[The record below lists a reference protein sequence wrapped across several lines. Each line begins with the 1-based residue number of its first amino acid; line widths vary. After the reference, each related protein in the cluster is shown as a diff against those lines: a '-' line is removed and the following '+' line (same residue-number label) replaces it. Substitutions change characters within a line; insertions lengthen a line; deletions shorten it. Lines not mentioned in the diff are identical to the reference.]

1 LRCSKKKKK
10 GPPRALHLV
19 IFTADARAVVEDRAR
34 WLVRRAVGLA
44 AGVSS
49 LAACGAVAFPRSR
62 PADSSA
68 MPLTGI
74 TVVTGFL
81 GAGKT
86 TLVNHVLSADH
97 GYRVAVILNEFG
109 ADIGVEKMLVT
120 DNPNGETVV
129 DEDWVEMNNGCVCCT
144 VKGSLIQ
151 TIDSLLEKR
160 LASGSRFDF
169 ILLETTGLA
178 DPGPVA
184 QELWVDDEL
193 LEEDSAVLDAVVTL
207 VDASNVVSQLRE
219 TREAS
224 LQIAFADTLVLN
236 KTDLVSSAEL
246 EAIEETL
253 RVINAEARIV
263 RAERSAVDLSL
274 VLNQGAVTVAGR
286 RGRKPTLGEW
296 AKNVPP
302 AVATRGAGFWARGV
316 ERYAPTDGKLSPV
329 HDASIRTVCL
339 AAEGIVNRR
348 AFEAWLED
356 ALWERGAQNADAD
369 DDDSK
374 LDILRAKG
382 VLFVETS
389 DETSDVS
396 LRSANDAPLAHKKL
410 VLQAVR
416 EVYEIT
422 PGPPA
427 ETGERRMNKVVLIGR
442 GLSEAALLPGFEACV
457 ARERG

>member
-1 LRCSKKKKK
+1 
-10 GPPRALHLV
+10 
-19 IFTADARAVVEDRAR
+19 
-34 WLVRRAVGLA
+34 
-44 AGVSS
+44 
-49 LAACGAVAFPRSR
+49 
-62 PADSSA
+62 

-151 TIDSLLEKR
+151 TIDGLLER
-160 LASGSRFDF
+160 RAASGSRFDF

-207 VDASNVVSQLRE
+207 VDASNVARQLRE
-219 TREAS
+219 TKEAS

-236 KTDLVSSAEL
+236 KTDLVASEPEL
-246 EAIEETL
+246 EAIEESL

-263 RAERSAVDLSL
+263 RAERSAVDLGL
-274 VLNQGAVTVAGR
+274 ILNQGAVTVAGR
-286 RGRKPTLGEW
+286 RGRKPTLGDL
-296 AKNVPP
+296 ARDVPP

-316 ERYAPTDGKLSPV
+316 ERYAPGATTRSDTQSAPTRGLLSPV

-339 AAEGIVNRR
+339 AAEGALDRR

-356 ALWERGAQNADAD
+356 ALWERGAAAADEGGEPA
-369 DDDSK
+369 
-374 LDILRAKG
+374 LEVLRAKG
-382 VLFVETS
+382 VLFVDDDDGELGT
-389 DETSDVS
+389 TTAT
-396 LRSANDAPLAHKKL
+396 RAYKKL

-442 GLSEAALLPGFEACV
+442 GLSEAALLPGFEATV
-457 ARERG
+457 RRGGR

>member
-1 LRCSKKKKK
+1 
-10 GPPRALHLV
+10 
-19 IFTADARAVVEDRAR
+19 
-34 WLVRRAVGLA
+34 
-44 AGVSS
+44 
-49 LAACGAVAFPRSR
+49 
-62 PADSSA
+62 

-144 VKGSLIQ
+144 VKGNLIQ
-151 TIDSLLEKR
+151 TIDSLLER
-160 LASGSRFDF
+160 RAASGSKFDF

-207 VDASNVVSQLRE
+207 VDASNVTRQLRE
-219 TREAS
+219 TKEAS

-236 KTDLVSSAEL
+236 KTDLVPPAEL

-253 RVINAEARIV
+253 RVMNAEAKIV
-263 RAERSAVDLSL
+263 RAERAAVDLGL
-274 VLNQGAVTVAGR
+274 ILNQGAVTVAGR
-286 RGRKPTLGEW
+286 RGRKPTLGDL
-296 AKNVPP
+296 ARDVPP
-302 AVATRGAGFWARGV
+302 AVSTRGAGFWARGV
-316 ERYAPTDGKLSPV
+316 EKYAPAGALSPV

-339 AAEGIVNRR
+339 AAEGTLDQR

-356 ALWERGAQNADAD
+356 VLWERGATGAGDDGAGGAAGADAGPP
-369 DDDSK
+369 
-374 LDILRAKG
+374 LEVLRAKG
-382 VLFVETS
+382 VLFVDDDDSNAGVSTS
-389 DETSDVS
+389 VGG
-396 LRSANDAPLAHKKL
+396 AYKKM

-422 PGPPA
+422 PGPPT
-427 ETGERRMNKVVLIGR
+427 EDGERPMNKVVLIGR
-442 GLSEAALLPGFEACV
+442 GLSEAALLPGFEA
-457 ARERG
+457 AAATRGGG

>member
-1 LRCSKKKKK
+1 
-10 GPPRALHLV
+10 
-19 IFTADARAVVEDRAR
+19 
-34 WLVRRAVGLA
+34 
-44 AGVSS
+44 
-49 LAACGAVAFPRSR
+49 
-62 PADSSA
+62 

-151 TIDSLLEKR
+151 TIDGLLER
-160 LASGSRFDF
+160 RAASGSRFDF

-207 VDASNVVSQLRE
+207 VDASNVARQLRE
-219 TREAS
+219 TKEAS

-236 KTDLVSSAEL
+236 KTDLVASEPEL
-246 EAIEETL
+246 EAIEESL

-263 RAERSAVDLSL
+263 RAERSAVDLGL
-274 VLNQGAVTVAGR
+274 ILNQGAVTVAGR
-286 RGRKPTLGEW
+286 RGRKPTLGDL
-296 AKNVPP
+296 ARDVPP

-316 ERYAPTDGKLSPV
+316 ERYAPGATTRSDTQSAPTRGLLSPV

-339 AAEGIVNRR
+339 AAEGALDRR

-356 ALWERGAQNADAD
+356 ALWELRG
-369 DDDSK
+369 
-374 LDILRAKG
+374 G
-382 VLFVETS
+382 
-389 DETSDVS
+389 
-396 LRSANDAPLAHKKL
+396 
-410 VLQAVR
+410 
-416 EVYEIT
+416 
-422 PGPPA
+422 G
-427 ETGERRMNKVVLIGR
+427 G
-442 GLSEAALLPGFEACV
+442 
-457 ARERG
+457 

>member
-1 LRCSKKKKK
+1 
-10 GPPRALHLV
+10 
-19 IFTADARAVVEDRAR
+19 
-34 WLVRRAVGLA
+34 
-44 AGVSS
+44 
-49 LAACGAVAFPRSR
+49 
-62 PADSSA
+62 

-316 ERYAPTDGKLSPV
+316 ERCAPTDGKLSPV

-356 ALWERGAQNADAD
+356 ALWERGAQNADAA

-389 DETSDVS
+389 DETSDVFF
-396 LRSANDAPLAHKKL
+396 RSANGAAAHKKL

-457 ARERG
+457 ARER

>member
-1 LRCSKKKKK
+1 
-10 GPPRALHLV
+10 
-19 IFTADARAVVEDRAR
+19 
-34 WLVRRAVGLA
+34 
-44 AGVSS
+44 
-49 LAACGAVAFPRSR
+49 
-62 PADSSA
+62 

-144 VKGSLIQ
+144 VKGNLIQ
-151 TIDSLLEKR
+151 TIDSLLER
-160 LASGSRFDF
+160 RAASGSRFDF

-207 VDASNVVSQLRE
+207 VDASNVARQLRE
-219 TREAS
+219 TKEAS

-236 KTDLVSSAEL
+236 KTDLVPPAEL
-246 EAIEETL
+246 ERIEETL
-253 RVINAEARIV
+253 RVMNAEAKIV
-263 RAERSAVDLSL
+263 RAERAAVDLGL
-274 VLNQGAVTVAGR
+274 ILNQGAVTGAGR
-286 RGRKPTLGEW
+286 RGRKPTLGDL
-296 AKNVPP
+296 ARDVPP
-302 AVATRGAGFWARGV
+302 AVSARGAGFWARGV
-316 ERYAPTDGKLSPV
+316 EKYAPKSAPLSPV

-339 AAEGIVNRR
+339 AAEGALDQR

-356 ALWERGAQNADAD
+356 ALWERGAMGAGDDGATGAGDAGPP
-369 DDDSK
+369 
-374 LDILRAKG
+374 LEVLRAKG
-382 VLFVETS
+382 VLFVDDDDGGVGT
-389 DETSDVS
+389 TT
-396 LRSANDAPLAHKKL
+396 DASIASGAGAVKKM

-427 ETGERRMNKVVLIGR
+427 DVGERRMNKVVLIGR
-442 GLSEAALLPGFEACV
+442 GLREAALLPGFEATV
-457 ARERG
+457 ATREQLG

>member
-1 LRCSKKKKK
+1 
-10 GPPRALHLV
+10 
-19 IFTADARAVVEDRAR
+19 
-34 WLVRRAVGLA
+34 
-44 AGVSS
+44 
-49 LAACGAVAFPRSR
+49 
-62 PADSSA
+62 

-120 DNPNGETVV
+120 ENPNGETVV

-160 LASGSRFDF
+160 AASGSRFDF

-207 VDASNVVSQLRE
+207 VDASNIARQLRE

-236 KTDLVSSAEL
+236 KTDLVSETEL

-263 RAERSAVDLSL
+263 RAERAAVDLGL

-296 AKNVPP
+296 ARDVPP
-302 AVATRGAGFWARGV
+302 AVSTRGSGFWARGV
-316 ERYAPTDGKLSPV
+316 ERYAPVEAKLSPV

-356 ALWERGAQNADAD
+356 ALWERGAQNAD
-369 DDDSK
+369 DDDSEIK
-374 LDILRAKG
+374 IDILRAKG
-382 VLFVETS
+382 VLFVE
-389 DETSDVS
+389 DDVPA
-396 LRSANDAPLAHKKL
+396 RSANGDAAHTKRY

-457 ARERG
+457 ARERGGASR

>member
-1 LRCSKKKKK
+1 
-10 GPPRALHLV
+10 
-19 IFTADARAVVEDRAR
+19 
-34 WLVRRAVGLA
+34 
-44 AGVSS
+44 
-49 LAACGAVAFPRSR
+49 
-62 PADSSA
+62 
-68 MPLTGI
+68 M
-74 TVVTGFL
+74 
-81 GAGKT
+81 
-86 TLVNHVLSADH
+86 VNHVLSADH

-151 TIDSLLEKR
+151 TIDGLLER
-160 LASGSRFDF
+160 RAASGSRFDF

-193 LEEDSAVLDAVVTL
+193 LEEDSVVLDAVVTL
-207 VDASNVVSQLRE
+207 VDASNVARQLRE
-219 TREAS
+219 TKEAS

-236 KTDLVSSAEL
+236 KTDLVASEHEL
-246 EAIEETL
+246 EAIEESL

-263 RAERSAVDLSL
+263 RAERSVVDLDL
-274 VLNQGAVTVAGR
+274 ILNQGAVTVAGR
-286 RGRKPTLGEW
+286 RGRKPTLGDL
-296 AKNVPP
+296 ARDVPP

-316 ERYAPTDGKLSPV
+316 ERYAPGTRSDTQSAPTRGLLSPV

-339 AAEGIVNRR
+339 AAEGALDRR
-348 AFEAWLED
+348 AFESWLEN
-356 ALWERGAQNADAD
+356 ALWDDGAAAADHRGDDARAGSD
-369 DDDSK
+369 RRGPA
-374 LDILRAKG
+374 LEVLRAKG
-382 VLFVETS
+382 VLFVDDDDGELGT
-389 DETSDVS
+389 TTAT
-396 LRSANDAPLAHKKL
+396 RAYKKL

-442 GLSEAALLPGFEACV
+442 GLSEAALLPGFEATV
-457 ARERG
+457 RRGGR

>member
-1 LRCSKKKKK
+1 
-10 GPPRALHLV
+10 
-19 IFTADARAVVEDRAR
+19 
-34 WLVRRAVGLA
+34 
-44 AGVSS
+44 
-49 LAACGAVAFPRSR
+49 
-62 PADSSA
+62 

-246 EAIEETL
+246 EASEETL

-369 DDDSK
+369 DDDDK

-382 VLFVETS
+382 VLFVEPS

-457 ARERG
+457 ARER

>member
-1 LRCSKKKKK
+1 
-10 GPPRALHLV
+10 
-19 IFTADARAVVEDRAR
+19 
-34 WLVRRAVGLA
+34 
-44 AGVSS
+44 
-49 LAACGAVAFPRSR
+49 
-62 PADSSA
+62 
-68 MPLTGI
+68 M
-74 TVVTGFL
+74 
-81 GAGKT
+81 
-86 TLVNHVLSADH
+86 VNHVLSADH

-151 TIDSLLEKR
+151 TIDGLLER
-160 LASGSRFDF
+160 RAASGSRFDF

-207 VDASNVVSQLRE
+207 VDASNVARQLRE
-219 TREAS
+219 TKEAS

-236 KTDLVSSAEL
+236 KTDLVASEHEL
-246 EAIEETL
+246 EAIEESL

-263 RAERSAVDLSL
+263 RAERSVVDLGL
-274 VLNQGAVTVAGR
+274 ILNQGAVTVAGR
-286 RGRKPTLGEW
+286 RGRKPTLGDL
-296 AKNVPP
+296 ARDVPP

-316 ERYAPTDGKLSPV
+316 ERYAPGTRSDTQSGPTRGLLSPV

-339 AAEGIVNRR
+339 AAEGALDRR
-348 AFEAWLED
+348 AFESWLEN
-356 ALWERGAQNADAD
+356 ALWDDGAAAADHRGDDARAGSD
-369 DDDSK
+369 RRGPA
-374 LDILRAKG
+374 LEVLRAKG

-396 LRSANDAPLAHKKL
+396 SRSANGAPLAHKKL

-442 GLSEAALLPGFEACV
+442 GLSEAALLPGFEATV
-457 ARERG
+457 RRGGR

>member
-1 LRCSKKKKK
+1 
-10 GPPRALHLV
+10 
-19 IFTADARAVVEDRAR
+19 
-34 WLVRRAVGLA
+34 
-44 AGVSS
+44 
-49 LAACGAVAFPRSR
+49 
-62 PADSSA
+62 

-151 TIDSLLEKR
+151 TIDGLLER
-160 LASGSRFDF
+160 RAASGSRFDF

-207 VDASNVVSQLRE
+207 VDASNVARQLRE
-219 TREAS
+219 TKEAS

-236 KTDLVSSAEL
+236 KTDLVASEPEL
-246 EAIEETL
+246 EAIEESL

-263 RAERSAVDLSL
+263 RAERSAVDLGL
-274 VLNQGAVTVAGR
+274 ILNQGAVTVAGR
-286 RGRKPTLGEW
+286 RGRKPTLGDL
-296 AKNVPP
+296 ARDVPP
-302 AVATRGAGFWARGV
+302 AVSARGAA
-316 ERYAPTDGKLSPV
+316 ERCAT
-329 HDASIRTVCL
+329 
-339 AAEGIVNRR
+339 
-348 AFEAWLED
+348 
-356 ALWERGAQNADAD
+356 
-369 DDDSK
+369 
-374 LDILRAKG
+374 
-382 VLFVETS
+382 
-389 DETSDVS
+389 
-396 LRSANDAPLAHKKL
+396 
-410 VLQAVR
+410 
-416 EVYEIT
+416 
-422 PGPPA
+422 
-427 ETGERRMNKVVLIGR
+427 
-442 GLSEAALLPGFEACV
+442 
-457 ARERG
+457 

>member
-1 LRCSKKKKK
+1 
-10 GPPRALHLV
+10 
-19 IFTADARAVVEDRAR
+19 
-34 WLVRRAVGLA
+34 
-44 AGVSS
+44 
-49 LAACGAVAFPRSR
+49 
-62 PADSSA
+62 

-151 TIDSLLEKR
+151 TIDGLLER
-160 LASGSRFDF
+160 RAASGSRFDF

-207 VDASNVVSQLRE
+207 VDASNVARQLRE
-219 TREAS
+219 TKEAS

-236 KTDLVSSAEL
+236 KTDLVASEHEL
-246 EAIEETL
+246 EAIEESL

-263 RAERSAVDLSL
+263 RAERSVVDLGL
-274 VLNQGAVTVAGR
+274 ILNQGAVTVAGR
-286 RGRKPTLGEW
+286 RGRKPTLGDL
-296 AKNVPP
+296 ARDVPP

-316 ERYAPTDGKLSPV
+316 ERYAPGTRSDTQSGPTRGLLSPV

-339 AAEGIVNRR
+339 AAEGALDRR
-348 AFEAWLED
+348 AFESWLEN
-356 ALWERGAQNADAD
+356 ALWDDGAAAADHRGDDARAGSD
-369 DDDSK
+369 RRGPA
-374 LDILRAKG
+374 LEVLRAKG
-382 VLFVETS
+382 VLFVDDDDGELGTM
-389 DETSDVS
+389 TAT
-396 LRSANDAPLAHKKL
+396 RAYKKL

-442 GLSEAALLPGFEACV
+442 GLSEAALLPGFEATV
-457 ARERG
+457 RRGGR

>member
-1 LRCSKKKKK
+1 
-10 GPPRALHLV
+10 
-19 IFTADARAVVEDRAR
+19 
-34 WLVRRAVGLA
+34 
-44 AGVSS
+44 
-49 LAACGAVAFPRSR
+49 
-62 PADSSA
+62 

-151 TIDSLLEKR
+151 TIDGLLER
-160 LASGSRFDF
+160 RAASGSRFDF

-207 VDASNVVSQLRE
+207 VDASNVARQLRE
-219 TREAS
+219 TKEAS

-236 KTDLVSSAEL
+236 KTDLVASEHEL
-246 EAIEETL
+246 EAIEESL

-263 RAERSAVDLSL
+263 RAERSVVDLGL
-274 VLNQGAVTVAGR
+274 ILNQGAVTVAGR
-286 RGRKPTLGEW
+286 RGRKPTLGDL
-296 AKNVPP
+296 ARDVPP

-316 ERYAPTDGKLSPV
+316 ERYAPGTRSDTQSGPTRGLLSPV

-339 AAEGIVNRR
+339 AAEGALDRR
-348 AFEAWLED
+348 AFESWLEN
-356 ALWERGAQNADAD
+356 ALWDDGAAAADHRGDDARAGSD
-369 DDDSK
+369 RRGPA
-374 LDILRAKG
+374 LEVLRAKG
-382 VLFVETS
+382 VLFVDDDDGELGKPET
-389 DETSDVS
+389 
-396 LRSANDAPLAHKKL
+396 KKL

-422 PGPPA
+422 PGPPT

-442 GLSEAALLPGFEACV
+442 GLSEAALLPGFEATV
-457 ARERG
+457 RRGGR

>member
-1 LRCSKKKKK
+1 
-10 GPPRALHLV
+10 
-19 IFTADARAVVEDRAR
+19 
-34 WLVRRAVGLA
+34 
-44 AGVSS
+44 
-49 LAACGAVAFPRSR
+49 
-62 PADSSA
+62 

-151 TIDSLLEKR
+151 TIDGLLER
-160 LASGSRFDF
+160 RAASGSRFDF

-207 VDASNVVSQLRE
+207 VDASNVARQLRE
-219 TREAS
+219 TKEAS

-236 KTDLVSSAEL
+236 KTDLVASEPEL
-246 EAIEETL
+246 EAIEESL

-263 RAERSAVDLSL
+263 RAERSAVDLGL
-274 VLNQGAVTVAGR
+274 ILNQGAVTVAGR
-286 RGRKPTLGEW
+286 RGRKPTLGDL
-296 AKNVPP
+296 ARDVPP

-316 ERYAPTDGKLSPV
+316 ERYAPGATTRSDTQSAPTRGLLSPV

-339 AAEGIVNRR
+339 AAEGALDRR
-348 AFEAWLED
+348 AFESWLEN
-356 ALWERGAQNADAD
+356 ALWDDGAAAADHRGDDARAGSD
-369 DDDSK
+369 RRGPA
-374 LDILRAKG
+374 LEVLRAKG
-382 VLFVETS
+382 VLFVDDDDGELGKPET
-389 DETSDVS
+389 
-396 LRSANDAPLAHKKL
+396 KKL

-422 PGPPA
+422 PGPPT

-442 GLSEAALLPGFEACV
+442 GLSEAALLPGFEATV
-457 ARERG
+457 RRGGR